1 MQLSV
6 VQVVLVEQLHNA
18 LFVITLDVPAKSETA

>member
-6 VQVVLVEQLHNA
+6 VQVVLVEQLHKA
-18 LFVITLDVPAKSETA
+18 LFVITLDVLAKSETA